1 MKDSDIIALY
11 RERNESAIS
20 ETAEKYGNYCKKI
33 AENILQNEQ
42 DAEECVNTAY
52 LKVWEKIPP
61 EKPDIFSAF
70 LARVTRNTALDTHR
84 KNYSR
89 KRGSGGISLILDELG
104 DCVSDKETPEA
115 AAENRELLRE
125 INKFLKG
132 QPKKHRMIFVS
143 RYCLLESIKEIAAKY
158 AMSEDNVSVHLS
170 RTRKKLR
177 EHLEKEGY
185 EL

>member
-11 RERNESAIS
+11 HERNESAIA

-42 DAEECVNTAY
+42 DAEECVNSAY

-70 LARVTRNTALDTHR
+70 LARITRNTAIDARR
-84 KNYSR
+84 KNCSQ
-89 KRGSGGISLILDELG
+89 KRGSGGIALILDELS
-104 DCVSDKETPEA
+104 DCVSDKDTPEA
-115 AAENRELLRE
+115 AAENKELLAAV
-125 INKFLKG
+125 NKFLTG
-132 QPKKHRMIFVS
+132 QPKKRRMIFVS
-143 RYCLLESIKEIAAKY
+143 RYCLFESIKEIAVKY
-158 AMSEDNVSVHLS
+158 GLSEDNVSVNLC

-177 EHLEKEGY
+177 EHLKKEGY